1 MLKSEFR
8 EEEGPQEGQEEV
20 HVIEEV
26 GSQQTINQSMEI
38 VSSQKWITPVAVVA
52 AAGLV
57 VALYK
62 YTGRVKK
69 STKKTSTSS
78 SSSSK
83 GVFSSL
89 YCSKPTTRS
98 DKDDS
103 CYGLEKSKDNKND
116 MRGYKMNSKGQ
127 KTTFFNRELSEND
140 MKLIGDITPKK
151 IDSGTTSSSSS
162 PQPIAL
168 SSSSSGSAWNTAGE
182 V

>member
-1 MLKSEFR
+1 
-8 EEEGPQEGQEEV
+8 
-20 HVIEEV
+20 
-26 GSQQTINQSMEI
+26 MET
-38 VSSQKWITPVAVVA
+38 VSSHKWITPVAVVA

-69 STKKTSTSS
+69 STKKTST

-151 IDSGTTSSSSS
+151 IDCGTTSSSSS
-162 PQPIAL
+162 PQLIAL